1 MNLAVYEWRK
11 LFRLPA
17 LWAFLALCLAFN
29 GLLIATLSPYDRA
42 FFNETS
48 QTAKALGQRVDED
61 FLAGLDAIPATEN
74 RDLLRQSVTGMEDIF
89 ETYDT
94 GELSD
99 FYAGVVEKSPLAV
112 TWMTWKYDLLASRV
126 EHLAQTD
133 AALDLY
139 AGLATYGSHQFLF
152 GALFRAILCE
162 SAILAM
168 LGTLYLLGYEG
179 MHRAEGLAC
188 ASRTGRKLRRVKVL
202 AALQASAALYGLLA
216 FCTLVPYFLLY
227 DYSGI
232 WNASV
237 SSQFNYFSD
246 MLVVRP
252 FLTWGD
258 FTVGQYLAAALAL
271 GAVLTAVFSL
281 LASVC
286 GTLVRSPYLAALA
299 LCLVCFG
306 GLGLVSVLG
315 ELGWW
320 AAYLIACFQPVTVW
334 LSCSAW
340 FTELGL
346 NAVLPWQ
353 ETIASGLNLL
363 LLESCWLSVGLTE
376 RTCPD
381 GTFEMGAAEDLA
393 ARHPGGHPA
402 AGGGILLDV
411 PTVLYRALLQRS
423 PVGGPVRS
431 GLRLGG
437 AVWPHPGTGRTGRT
451 GRADGRGD
459 HGL

>member
-139 AGLATYGSHQFLF
+139 AGPATYGSHQFLF

-246 MLVVRP
+246 MLVVQP
-252 FLTWGD
+252 FLTWGGLHGGS
-258 FTVGQYLAAALAL
+258 VPGRCPSPGR
-271 GAVLTAVFSL
+271 GA
-281 LASVC
+281 
-286 GTLVRSPYLAALA
+286 
-299 LCLVCFG
+299 
-306 GLGLVSVLG
+306 
-315 ELGWW
+315 
-320 AAYLIACFQPVTVW
+320 
-334 LSCSAW
+334 
-340 FTELGL
+340 
-346 NAVLPWQ
+346 
-353 ETIASGLNLL
+353 
-363 LLESCWLSVGLTE
+363 
-376 RTCPD
+376 D
-381 GTFEMGAAEDLA
+381 
-393 ARHPGGHPA
+393 
-402 AGGGILLDV
+402 GGILPAGVGVRHAGAKPLSGGPGAV
-411 PTVLYRALLQRS
+411 PGVLRRTGTGLRSGGAGLVGGLFDCLFPAGNGLALLQRLVHGAGTERRPPLAGDHRKRAEPAAFGRRS
-423 PVGGPVRS
+423 PVGS
-431 GLRLGG
+431 RL
-437 AVWPHPGTGRTGRT
+437 V
-451 GRADGRGD
+451 
-459 HGL
+459 

>member
-168 LGTLYLLGYEG
+168 LGTLYLLGYDG

-252 FLTWGD
+252 FLTWGGLHGGSVPGRCPSPGRGAD
-258 FTVGQYLAAALAL
+258 GGILPAGVGVRHAGAKPLSGGL
-271 GAVLTAVFSL
+271 GAVPGVLRRT
-281 LASVC
+281 
-286 GTLVRSPYLAALA
+286 GTGLRSGGAGLV
-299 LCLVCFG
+299 G
-306 GLGLVSVLG
+306 GLFDCLFPAGNGL
-315 ELGWW
+315 
-320 AAYLIACFQPVTVW
+320 
-334 LSCSAW
+334 
-340 FTELGL
+340 
-346 NAVLPWQ
+346 
-353 ETIASGLNLL
+353 
-363 LLESCWLSVGLTE
+363 
-376 RTCPD
+376 
-381 GTFEMGAAEDLA
+381 
-393 ARHPGGHPA
+393 
-402 AGGGILLDV
+402 
-411 PTVLYRALLQRS
+411 ALLQRLVHGAGTERRPPLAGDHRKRAEPAAFGRRS
-423 PVGGPVRS
+423 PVGS
-431 GLRLGG
+431 RL
-437 AVWPHPGTGRTGRT
+437 V
-451 GRADGRGD
+451 
-459 HGL
+459 

>member
-17 LWAFLALCLAFN
+17 LWTFLALCLAFN
-29 GLLIATLSPYDRA
+29 ALLIAGLSPYDRT

-48 QTAKALGQRVDED
+48 QTAKALGQRMDED
-61 FLAGLDAIPATEN
+61 FLAGLDAMPATEN
-74 RDLLRQSVTGMEDIF
+74 RDLLLQSVTGMEDIF

-94 GELSD
+94 GELAD
-99 FYAGVVEKSPLAV
+99 FYAGVVEKSPTAV
-112 TWMTWKYDLLASRV
+112 KWMTGKYGLLAERV
-126 EHLAQTD
+126 AHLAQTD
-133 AALDLY
+133 AAMDLY
-139 AGLATYGSHQFLF
+139 AGPATYGSHQFLF
-152 GALFRAILCE
+152 GSLFRAVLCE

-179 MHRAEGLAC
+179 MHRTEGLAC
-188 ASRTGRKLRRVKVL
+188 SSRTGRRLRRLKVL
-202 AALQASAALYGLLA
+202 AALPASAALYGLLA
-216 FCTLVPYFLLY
+216 VCSLAPYFLLY

-232 WNASV
+232 WDASV

-258 FTVGQYLAAALAL
+258 FTVAQYLAAALAL

-286 GTLVRSPYLAALA
+286 GTLVRNPYLAALV
-299 LCLVCFG
+299 LGILCFG
-306 GLGLVSVLG
+306 GMGLVSAFG
-315 ELGWW
+315 ELDWW
-320 AAYLIACFQPVTVW
+320 AAYLVACFQPVMVW

-353 ETIASGLNLL
+353 ETIAAGLNLL
-363 LLESCWLSVGLTE
+363 LW
-376 RTCPD
+376 
-381 GTFEMGAAEDLA
+381 
-393 ARHPGGHPA
+393 
-402 AGGGILLDV
+402 GGG
-411 PTVLYRALLQRS
+411 ALLA
-423 PVGGPVRS
+423 
-431 GLRLGG
+431 LRRFDRKD
-437 AVWPHPGTGRTGRT
+437 VS
-451 GRADGRGD
+451 
-459 HGL
+459 

>member
-1 MNLAVYEWRK
+1 MSLAVCEWRK

-29 GLLIATLSPYDRA
+29 GLLIASLSPYDRS

-48 QTAKALGQRVDED
+48 AAAEALGQRVDED
-61 FLAGLDAIPATEN
+61 FLAGLDAMPATEN

-89 ETYDT
+89 EIYDT
-94 GELSD
+94 GELAD

-112 TWMTWKYDLLASRV
+112 TWMTWKYSLLAERV

-133 AALDLY
+133 AAMDLY
-139 AGLATYGSHQFLF
+139 AGPATYGSHQFLF
-152 GALFRAILCE
+152 GSLFRAILGE

-179 MHRAEGLAC
+179 MHRTEGLIC
-188 ASRTGRKLRRVKVL
+188 SSRTGRKLRRLKVL
-202 AALQASAALYGLLA
+202 AALPALAALYGLLA
-216 FCTLVPYFLLY
+216 LCTLAPYFLLY
-227 DYSGI
+227 DYGGI
-232 WNASV
+232 WDASV

-271 GAVLTAVFSL
+271 GAVLTTVFSL

-286 GTLVRSPYLAALA
+286 GTLVRNPYLAALA
-299 LCLVCFG
+299 LGVLCFG
-306 GLGLVSVLG
+306 GMGLISVLG

-320 AAYLIACFQPVTVW
+320 AAYLIACFQPVMIW

-346 NAVLPWQ
+346 SAGLPWQ
-353 ETIASGLNLL
+353 ESIAVVLNFLL
-363 LLESCWLSVGLTE
+363 LGAGTLLALRRFE
-376 RTCPD
+376 RK
-381 GTFEMGAAEDLA
+381 
-393 ARHPGGHPA
+393 
-402 AGGGILLDV
+402 DV
-411 PTVLYRALLQRS
+411 V
-423 PVGGPVRS
+423 
-431 GLRLGG
+431 
-437 AVWPHPGTGRTGRT
+437 
-451 GRADGRGD
+451 
-459 HGL
+459 

>member
-48 QTAKALGQRVDED
+48 QTAKALGQRVDEH
-61 FLAGLDAIPATEN
+61 FLAGLNAIPATEN

-139 AGLATYGSHQFLF
+139 AGPATYGSHQFLF

-216 FCTLVPYFLLY
+216 
-227 DYSGI
+227 
-232 WNASV
+232 
-237 SSQFNYFSD
+237 
-246 MLVVRP
+246 
-252 FLTWGD
+252 
-258 FTVGQYLAAALAL
+258 YL
-271 GAVLTAVFSL
+271 
-281 LASVC
+281 
-286 GTLVRSPYLAALA
+286 
-299 LCLVCFG
+299 
-306 GLGLVSVLG
+306 
-315 ELGWW
+315 
-320 AAYLIACFQPVTVW
+320 
-334 LSCSAW
+334 
-340 FTELGL
+340 
-346 NAVLPWQ
+346 
-353 ETIASGLNLL
+353 
-363 LLESCWLSVGLTE
+363 
-376 RTCPD
+376 
-381 GTFEMGAAEDLA
+381 M
-393 ARHPGGHPA
+393 
-402 AGGGILLDV
+402 
-411 PTVLYRALLQRS
+411 
-423 PVGGPVRS
+423 
-431 GLRLGG
+431 
-437 AVWPHPGTGRTGRT
+437 
-451 GRADGRGD
+451 
-459 HGL
+459 

>member
-1 MNLAVYEWRK
+1 MNLAIYEWRK

-29 GLLIATLSPYDRA
+29 GLLMGTLSPYDRA
-42 FFNETS
+42 FFNDTS
-48 QTAKALGQRVDED
+48 ADAAVLGQRVDRD
-61 FLAGLDAIPATEN
+61 FLEGLSGLPETEN
-74 RDLLRQSVTGMEDIF
+74 RTMLLQSVTGLEDIF

-94 GELSD
+94 GVLSD
-99 FYAGVVEKSPLAV
+99 FYAGVVERSPLAEE
-112 TWMTWKYDLLASRV
+112 WMTWKYGLLSERV
-126 EHLAQTD
+126 DHLARTD

-139 AGLATYGSHQFLF
+139 AGPATYDSHQFLF
-152 GALFRAILCE
+152 GTLFRTILCE

-179 MHRAEGLAC
+179 MHRTESMVC
-188 ASRTGRKLRRVKVL
+188 SSRIGRRLRWVKVL
-202 AALQASAALYGLLA
+202 AAIPASAALYGLLA
-216 FCTLVPYFLLY
+216 VCTLVPYFLLY
-227 DYSGI
+227 DYSGV
-232 WNASV
+232 WDASV

-271 GAVLTAVFSL
+271 GAALVAVFSL

-286 GTLVRSPYLAALA
+286 GMLVRSPYLAALV
-299 LCLVCFG
+299 LGVVCFG
-306 GLGLVSVLG
+306 GMGVIPALG

-320 AAYLIACFQPVTVW
+320 AAYLIACFQPVVVW

-353 ETIASGLNLL
+353 ESIAVGLNFLL
-363 LLESCWLSVGLTE
+363 LGA
-376 RTCPD
+376 
-381 GTFEMGAAEDLA
+381 GTLLA
-393 ARHPGGHPA
+393 LRRFDRR
-402 AGGGILLDV
+402 DV
-411 PTVLYRALLQRS
+411 A
-423 PVGGPVRS
+423 
-431 GLRLGG
+431 
-437 AVWPHPGTGRTGRT
+437 
-451 GRADGRGD
+451 
-459 HGL
+459 

>member
-1 MNLAVYEWRK
+1 MNLAIYEWRK

-29 GLLIATLSPYDRA
+29 GLLMGTLSPYDRA
-42 FFNETS
+42 FFNDTS
-48 QTAKALGQRVDED
+48 ADAAVLGQRVDRD
-61 FLAGLDAIPATEN
+61 FLEGLSGLPETEN
-74 RDLLRQSVTGMEDIF
+74 RTMLLQSVTGLEDIF

-94 GELSD
+94 GVLSD
-99 FYAGVVEKSPLAV
+99 FYAGVVERSPLAEE
-112 TWMTWKYDLLASRV
+112 WMTWKYGLLSERV
-126 EHLAQTD
+126 DHLARTD

-139 AGLATYGSHQFLF
+139 AGPATYDSHQFLF
-152 GALFRAILCE
+152 GTLFRTILCE

-179 MHRAEGLAC
+179 MHRTESMVC
-188 ASRTGRKLRRVKVL
+188 SSRIGRRLRWVKVL
-202 AALQASAALYGLLA
+202 AAIPASAALYGLLA
-216 FCTLVPYFLLY
+216 VCTLVPYFLLY
-227 DYSGI
+227 DYSGV
-232 WNASV
+232 WDASV

-271 GAVLTAVFSL
+271 GAALVAVFSL

-286 GTLVRSPYLAALA
+286 GMLVRSPYLAALV
-299 LCLVCFG
+299 LGVVCFG
-306 GLGLVSVLG
+306 GMGVISALG

-320 AAYLIACFQPVTVW
+320 AAYLIACFQPVVVW

-353 ETIASGLNLL
+353 ESIAVGLNFLL
-363 LLESCWLSVGLTE
+363 LGA
-376 RTCPD
+376 
-381 GTFEMGAAEDLA
+381 GTLLA
-393 ARHPGGHPA
+393 LRRFDRR
-402 AGGGILLDV
+402 DV
-411 PTVLYRALLQRS
+411 A
-423 PVGGPVRS
+423 
-431 GLRLGG
+431 
-437 AVWPHPGTGRTGRT
+437 
-451 GRADGRGD
+451 
-459 HGL
+459 

>member
-17 LWAFLALCLAFN
+17 LWVFLALYLAFN
-29 GLLIATLSPYDRA
+29 GLLIATLTPYDRA

-133 AALDLY
+133 AAL
-139 AGLATYGSHQFLF
+139 
-152 GALFRAILCE
+152 
-162 SAILAM
+162 
-168 LGTLYLLGYEG
+168 
-179 MHRAEGLAC
+179 
-188 ASRTGRKLRRVKVL
+188 
-202 AALQASAALYGLLA
+202 YGLLA

-252 FLTWGD
+252 FLAWGD

-363 LLESCWLSVGLTE
+363 LL
-376 RTCPD
+376 
-381 GTFEMGAAEDLA
+381 
-393 ARHPGGHPA
+393 
-402 AGGGILLDV
+402 GGGVLLALGWFDRKDV
-411 PTVLYRALLQRS
+411 S
-423 PVGGPVRS
+423 
-431 GLRLGG
+431 
-437 AVWPHPGTGRTGRT
+437 
-451 GRADGRGD
+451 
-459 HGL
+459 

>member
-1 MNLAVYEWRK
+1 MPASCRDAPGPGTVPAQRRTGGGWPGAPGALRDAPCQWNAGNAGVGGCVSRHLPGGTDMNLAVYEWRK

-202 AALQASAALYGLLA
+202 AALQASAALYG
-216 FCTLVPYFLLY
+216 
-227 DYSGI
+227 
-232 WNASV
+232 
-237 SSQFNYFSD
+237 
-246 MLVVRP
+246 
-252 FLTWGD
+252 
-258 FTVGQYLAAALAL
+258 
-271 GAVLTAVFSL
+271 
-281 LASVC
+281 
-286 GTLVRSPYLAALA
+286 
-299 LCLVCFG
+299 
-306 GLGLVSVLG
+306 
-315 ELGWW
+315 
-320 AAYLIACFQPVTVW
+320 
-334 LSCSAW
+334 
-340 FTELGL
+340 
-346 NAVLPWQ
+346 
-353 ETIASGLNLL
+353 
-363 LLESCWLSVGLTE
+363 
-376 RTCPD
+376 
-381 GTFEMGAAEDLA
+381 
-393 ARHPGGHPA
+393 
-402 AGGGILLDV
+402 
-411 PTVLYRALLQRS
+411 
-423 PVGGPVRS
+423 
-431 GLRLGG
+431 
-437 AVWPHPGTGRTGRT
+437 
-451 GRADGRGD
+451 
-459 HGL
+459 

>member
-1 MNLAVYEWRK
+1 MNLAVCEWRK

-29 GLLIATLSPYDRA
+29 GLLIASLSSYDRA
-42 FFNETS
+42 FFNEAS

-61 FLAGLDAIPATEN
+61 FLAGLDAMPATEN
-74 RDLLRQSVTGMEDIF
+74 QDLLLQSVTGMEDIF
-89 ETYDT
+89 ETYDA

-99 FYAGVVEKSPLAV
+99 FYVGVVEKSPTAGK
-112 TWMTWKYDLLASRV
+112 WMTWKYGLLADRV

-133 AALDLY
+133 AAMDLY
-139 AGLATYGSHQFLF
+139 TGPATYGSHQFLF
-152 GALFRAILCE
+152 GSLFRAILCE

-179 MHRAEGLAC
+179 THRTEGLIC
-188 ASRTGRKLRRVKVL
+188 SSRTGRRLRRIKVL
-202 AALQASAALYGLLA
+202 TAIPASAALYGLLA
-216 FCTLVPYFLLY
+216 VCSLAPYFLLY

-232 WNASV
+232 WDASV

-271 GAVLTAVFSL
+271 GVL
-281 LASVC
+281 
-286 GTLVRSPYLAALA
+286 
-299 LCLVCFG
+299 CFG
-306 GLGLVSVLG
+306 GMGLISVLG

-320 AAYLIACFQPVTVW
+320 AAYLIACFQPVMVW

-346 NAVLPWQ
+346 SAVLPWQ
-353 ETIASGLNLL
+353 ESIAVVLNFLL
-363 LLESCWLSVGLTE
+363 LGA
-376 RTCPD
+376 
-381 GTFEMGAAEDLA
+381 GTLLA
-393 ARHPGGHPA
+393 LRWFDRK
-402 AGGGILLDV
+402 DV
-411 PTVLYRALLQRS
+411 S
-423 PVGGPVRS
+423 
-431 GLRLGG
+431 
-437 AVWPHPGTGRTGRT
+437 
-451 GRADGRGD
+451 
-459 HGL
+459 